1 MPADEIFQEQQKLA
15 SQLDPKL
22 LQFIRSRRQGKQ
34 PSVMIDETAKQPS
47 DISKLTSETFS
58 CMKMG
63 AVVPSGLS
71 LTGDV
76 DTSFSQHNIDTIT
89 TSQSGDRVQ
98 IHSAFVVTSE
108 NDKQSAVAENDGTSC
123 QSDVEMRSAVGDLAI
138 KSIEANK
145 WLHMD
150 VVEHEKL
157 QWIGDIPSAPPCP
170 PDTAYSARFDFQGK
184 KSPVKAVELMIA
196 H

>member
-1 MPADEIFQEQQKLA
+1 MSADEIFQEQQKLA
-15 SQLDPKL
+15 AQLDPKL

-47 DISKLTSETFS
+47 DISELTSETFS

-76 DTSFSQHNIDTIT
+76 DTSSSQHNMETAT

-98 IHSAFVVTSE
+98 IPSAFVVTSE
-108 NDKQSAVAENDGTSC
+108 NDKHRQSTHVENEGTSC
-123 QSDVEMRSAVGDLAI
+123 QSDVEMSSVVGDLAM
-138 KSIEANK
+138 KSNEANK

-157 QWIGDIPSAPPCP
+157 QWIGDIPPAPSAPP
-170 PDTAYSARFDFQGK
+170 DTTYSARFDFQGK
-184 KSPVKAVELMIA
+184 KVLLKLLN
-196 H
+196 

>member
-1 MPADEIFQEQQKLA
+1 MSADEIFQEQQKLA

-34 PSVMIDETAKQPS
+34 PSLMIDETAKQPS
-47 DISKLTSETFS
+47 DISELTSETFS

-76 DTSFSQHNIDTIT
+76 DTLSLQRNIDTAT

-98 IHSAFVVTSE
+98 IPSAFVVTSE
-108 NDKQSAVAENDGTSC
+108 NDKHRQSTHVENEGTSC
-123 QSDVEMRSAVGDLAI
+123 QSDVEMSSVVGDLAT
-138 KSIEANK
+138 KSNEANK

-150 VVEHEKL
+150 VVEHDKL
-157 QWIGDIPSAPPCP
+157 QWIGDIPSVPPAP

-184 KSPVKAVELMIA
+184 KVLLKLLN
-196 H
+196 

>member
-1 MPADEIFQEQQKLA
+1 MSADEIFQEQRKLA

-34 PSVMIDETAKQPS
+34 PSVMIDEIAKQPS
-47 DISKLTSETFS
+47 DISEFTSETFS

-63 AVVPSGLS
+63 AAVPSAVS

-76 DTSFSQHNIDTIT
+76 DTSSSQHNIDTAT
-89 TSQSGDRVQ
+89 TSQTGDGVQ
-98 IHSAFVVTSE
+98 LPSAFVVTSE
-108 NDKQSAVAENDGTSC
+108 NDKHRQSTHVENEGNSC
-123 QSDVEMRSAVGDLAI
+123 QSDVEMSSVVGDEAL
-138 KSIEANK
+138 KSSEANK

-157 QWIGDIPSAPPCP
+157 QWIGDIRPAPPAP
-170 PDTAYSARFDFQGK
+170 PDTTYSARFDFQGRK
-184 KSPVKAVELMIA
+184 VLLKLLN
-196 H
+196 

>member
-1 MPADEIFQEQQKLA
+1 MSADEIFQEQQKLA

-34 PSVMIDETAKQPS
+34 PSVMIVETAKQPS
-47 DISKLTSETFS
+47 DISELTSETFS

-63 AVVPSGLS
+63 AAVPSGLP

-76 DTSFSQHNIDTIT
+76 DTSSSQHNIDTAT
-89 TSQSGDRVQ
+89 TIQSGDRVQ
-98 IHSAFVVTSE
+98 IPSAFVVTSE
-108 NDKQSAVAENDGTSC
+108 NDKHRQITHVENERTSC
-123 QSDVEMRSAVGDLAI
+123 QSDVEMSSVEGDLAL
-138 KSIEANK
+138 KSNEANN

-157 QWIGDIPSAPPCP
+157 QWVGDIPPAPTAP
-170 PDTAYSARFDFQGK
+170 PDTTYSARFDFQGK
-184 KSPVKAVELMIA
+184 NILLKLFN
-196 H
+196 

>member
-1 MPADEIFQEQQKLA
+1 
-15 SQLDPKL
+15 
-22 LQFIRSRRQGKQ
+22 
-34 PSVMIDETAKQPS
+34 MIDENAEQPS
-47 DISKLTSETFS
+47 DISELTSETFS

-76 DTSFSQHNIDTIT
+76 DTLPSQHNIDTAT

-98 IHSAFVVTSE
+98 IPSASVVTSE
-108 NDKQSAVAENDGTSC
+108 SDKHRQSTHVENEGTSC
-123 QSDVEMRSAVGDLAI
+123 QSDIEMSSVEGDLAM
-138 KSIEANK
+138 KSSEANK

-157 QWIGDIPSAPPCP
+157 QWIGDISRAPPAP
-170 PDTAYSARFDFQGK
+170 PDNTYSARFDFQGRTVLLK
-184 KSPVKAVELMIA
+184 LLN
-196 H
+196 

>member
-1 MPADEIFQEQQKLA
+1 MSADEIFQEQQKLA

-47 DISKLTSETFS
+47 DISELTSETFS
-58 CMKMG
+58 CTKMG

-76 DTSFSQHNIDTIT
+76 DTSSSQHNVDTVT
-89 TSQSGDRVQ
+89 TSHSGDRVQ
-98 IHSAFVVTSE
+98 MPSAFVVTSE
-108 NDKQSAVAENDGTSC
+108 NDKHRQSTHVENEGSSC
-123 QSDVEMRSAVGDLAI
+123 QSDVEMSSVEGDLAM
-138 KSIEANK
+138 KSNEANK

-157 QWIGDIPSAPPCP
+157 QWIGDIPPAPSAPT
-170 PDTAYSARFDFQGK
+170 DTTYSARFDFQGRK
-184 KSPVKAVELMIA
+184 VLLKLSN
-196 H
+196 